1 MSLIEKTTTK
11 KQLNNKKKNYSYM
24 TSISKIVYIVKLD
37 DIVNKY
43 SNAHHRTIKIKSVD
57 VNSSTYIEF
66 NFKNSNDKHPKLE
79 AGDNINI

>member
-1 MSLIEKTTTK
+1 MKKQQQK
-11 KQLNNKKKNYSYM
+11 KQLNNKKKYSYM
-24 TSISKIVYIVKLD
+24 TSISKNVYIVKLD

-57 VNSSTYIEF
+57 VKSSTNIDF